1 MKKKLIASL
10 LAITAAAFLVFGISA
25 CEAPHEHSFCE
36 WTVVTA
42 PTCTEEGTEQ
52 RECDCGE
59 EETRTIAALGHD
71 LVEHAAQ
78 EPTCTEPGWSAYQTC
93 TRCDYTTY
101 EELAATGRHNY
112 ESTVTTESTCTTDG
126 VLTYTC
132 TNCGD
137 SYTEAITAS
146 GHDYES
152 TVTAEATC
160 TEEGVRTYTC
170 ANCGDSYTETITA
183 SGHDYESAVTTES
196 TCTTDGVLT
205 YTCTN
210 CGDSYTEAITAS
222 GHDYESTVTA
232 EATCTEEGVRTYTCA
247 NCGDS
252 YTEVIPATGHNYTS
266 RITSQP
272 GCTTT
277 GLRTYT
283 CINCGDRYT
292 QTIVAT
298 GHNYVGG
305 VCTVCG
311 YIHQHIITDNNG
323 VEEIFDDSKIYIYSQ
338 YSNVLE
344 VPGNIPPQLDCSE
357 PYPAI
362 LTCPECKANLL
373 VRVIGEHSLVQHE
386 GKAPT
391 CTEPG
396 WEAYQTCEN
405 CDYTTYKEIPATG
418 HSIFCSANREN
429 ETFDPEKSYNI
440 HDYSTYSYDEDK
452 LSCTNPT
459 KGYFQCT
466 KCNAQIEVDVV
477 SPHKITRTDS
487 TIEYYYYSPDDTYS
501 YSGIADLQLDKTPEM
516 CTDIISAETHCAE
529 CGIKLEIKVRG
540 NVHVNYNNQ
549 NEIVYFDFTV
559 SDTIDYYYFSDT
571 IQIVANSPEFGCT
584 EGQYPYGV
592 FTCMGCGAPIV
603 CTVISHR
610 LETADGDWILPES
623 TEVYDTENYKVYL
636 NDTSLEGSG
645 SVTDGYY
652 YCAECGEKHTAKVV
666 SNKAPEES
674 GELETTE

>member
-1 MKKKLIASL
+1 M
-10 LAITAAAFLVFGISA
+10 TA
-25 CEAPHEHSFCE
+25 EA
-36 WTVVTA
+36 
-42 PTCTEEGTEQ
+42 
-52 RECDCGE
+52 
-59 EETRTIAALGHD
+59 
-71 LVEHAAQ
+71 
-78 EPTCTEPGWSAYQTC
+78 
-93 TRCDYTTY
+93 
-101 EELAATGRHNY
+101 
-112 ESTVTTESTCTTDG
+112 TCTTDG

-137 SYTEAITAS
+137 SYTETITAS

-160 TEEGVRTYTC
+160 TTEGVRTYTC
-170 ANCGDSYTETITA
+170 A
-183 SGHDYESAVTTES
+183 
-196 TCTTDGVLT
+196 
-205 YTCTN
+205 N

-222 GHDYESTVTA
+222 GHDYESAVTA
-232 EATCTEEGVRTYTCA
+232 EATCTTDGVRTYTCA
-247 NCGDS
+247 
-252 YTEVIPATGHNYTS
+252 
-266 RITSQP
+266 
-272 GCTTT
+272 
-277 GLRTYT
+277 
-283 CINCGDRYT
+283 NCGDRYT

-298 GHNYVGG
+298 GHNYVDG

-311 YIHQHIITDNNG
+311 HNHPHIITDNNG

-603 CTVISHR
+603 CTVILHR
-610 LETADGDWILPES
+610 LETADGNYVVPES

-674 GELETTE
+674 GEPETTE

>member
-1 MKKKLIASL
+1 MKKKLVISL
-10 LAITAAAFLVFGISA
+10 LTIVAVVCLIFGISA
-25 CEAPHEHSFCE
+25 CEAPHEHSYGE

-42 PTCTEEGTEQ
+42 PTCTKEGTEQ
-52 RECDCGE
+52 RECDCSE

-71 LVEHAAQ
+71 LAEHAAQ
-78 EPTCTEPGWSAYQTC
+78 APTCTEPGWSIYQTC
-93 TRCDYTTY
+93 TRCDYTTF
-101 EELAATGRHNY
+101 EELAATGHNY
-112 ESTVTTESTCTTDG
+112 ESTVTTESTCTTDGVLTYTCANCGDSYTETITASGHDYESTVTAEATCTTDGVLTYTCTNCGDSYTETITASGHDYESAVTAEATCTTDG

-152 TVTAEATC
+152 AVTAEA
-160 TEEGVRTYTC
+160 
-170 ANCGDSYTETITA
+170 
-183 SGHDYESAVTTES
+183 

-210 CGDSYTEAITAS
+210 CGDSYTEAITA
-222 GHDYESTVTA
+222 
-232 EATCTEEGVRTYTCA
+232 
-247 NCGDS
+247 
-252 YTEVIPATGHNYTS
+252 TGHSYTS
-266 RITSQP
+266 RVTTQP
-272 GCTTT
+272 GCTTA

-298 GHNYVGG
+298 GHNYVDG

-311 YIHQHIITDNNG
+311 HNHPHIITDNNG
-323 VEEIFDDSKIYIYSQ
+323 VEEILDDNKIYIFSQ

-344 VPGNIPPQLDCSE
+344 LTGNTELDCSE
-357 PYPAI
+357 PGIAVLI
-362 LTCPECKANLL
+362 CPECKVILA
-373 VRVIGEHSLVQHE
+373 VQVIGEHTLTQHE
-386 GKAPT
+386 GKEPT

-396 WEAYQTCEN
+396 WNAYQTCEY

-440 HDYSTYSYDEDK
+440 YDYSIDSYDEDK
-452 LSCTNPT
+452 LSCTNPI

-466 KCNAQIEVDVV
+466 KCNAQIEVDVL
-477 SPHKITRTDS
+477 SPHKIARTDS
-487 TIEYYYYSPDDTYS
+487 SIEYYYYSPDDTYS
-501 YSGIADLQLDKTPEM
+501 YSVIEDLELTETPKT
-516 CTDIISAETHCAE
+516 CTDIYSAHTHCAE
-529 CGIKLEIKVRG
+529 CGIELEIKVNG
-540 NVHVNYNNQ
+540 HHTYYNNQ
-549 NEIVYFDFTV
+549 NETAYFDFTV
-559 SDTIDYYYFSDT
+559 GVDYYYFSDT

-592 FTCMGCGAPIV
+592 FTCTGCGHPIV
-603 CTVISHR
+603 CTVILHR
-610 LETADGDWILPES
+610 LETADGNYVVPES
-623 TEVYDTENYKVYL
+623 TEVYDTEKYKVYL
-636 NDTSLEGSG
+636 NDPSFEGSG
-645 SVTDGYY
+645 SVTDGYFI
-652 YCAECGEKHTAKVV
+652 CAECGEKHTAKVV

-674 GELETTE
+674 GEPETTE

>member
-1 MKKKLIASL
+1 MKKKLVISL
-10 LAITAAAFLVFGISA
+10 LTIVAVVCLIFGISA
-25 CEAPHEHSFCE
+25 CEAPHEHSYGE

-71 LVEHAAQ
+71 LAEHAAQ
-78 EPTCTEPGWSAYQTC
+78 APTCTEPGWSIYQTC
-93 TRCDYTTY
+93 TRCDYTTF
-101 EELAATGRHNY
+101 EELAATGHNY

-126 VLTYTC
+126 VL
-132 TNCGD
+132 
-137 SYTEAITAS
+137 
-146 GHDYES
+146 
-152 TVTAEATC
+152 
-160 TEEGVRTYTC
+160 TYTC

-183 SGHDYESAVTTES
+183 SGHDYESAVTAEA

-674 GELETTE
+674 GEPETTE

>member
-112 ESTVTTESTCTTDG
+112 EST
-126 VLTYTC
+126 
-132 TNCGD
+132 
-137 SYTEAITAS
+137 
-146 GHDYES
+146 
-152 TVTAEATC
+152 
-160 TEEGVRTYTC
+160 
-170 ANCGDSYTETITA
+170 
-183 SGHDYESAVTTES
+183 VTTES

>member
-1 MKKKLIASL
+1 MKKKLVISL
-10 LAITAAAFLVFGISA
+10 LKIVAVVCLIFGISA
-25 CEAPHEHSFCE
+25 CEAPHEHSYGE

-42 PTCTEEGTEQ
+42 PTCTKEGTEQ
-52 RECDCGE
+52 RECDCGV

-71 LVEHAAQ
+71 LAEHAAQ
-78 EPTCTEPGWSAYQTC
+78 APTCTEPGWSIYQTC
-93 TRCDYTTY
+93 TRCDYTTF
-101 EELAATGRHNY
+101 EELAATGHNY

-132 TNCGD
+132 
-137 SYTEAITAS
+137 
-146 GHDYES
+146 
-152 TVTAEATC
+152 
-160 TEEGVRTYTC
+160 

-183 SGHDYESAVTTES
+183 SGHNYESTVTAEA

-205 YTCTN
+205 YTC
-210 CGDSYTEAITAS
+210 A
-222 GHDYESTVTA
+222 
-232 EATCTEEGVRTYTCA
+232 
-247 NCGDS
+247 
-252 YTEVIPATGHNYTS
+252 
-266 RITSQP
+266 
-272 GCTTT
+272 
-277 GLRTYT
+277 
-283 CINCGDRYT
+283 NCGDRYT

-674 GELETTE
+674 GEPETTE